1 MVVYMTTNLINGKK
15 YIGRDSK
22 NNPKYLGSGPAIK
35 KAVGKYGESNFK
47 KVILEVC
54 KSKDHLI
61 EREEYWLNYYDA
73 GKNPMFYNMHN
84 FGLGA
89 GAGED
94 HPMYGKSPSEKT
106 RKKMSESQMGERN
119 HMWGRDFSDEHRK
132 KISEGVTGKMAGEKN
147 YWFGKRGEE
156 HPAYGRKHTEDEKR
170 RIGLKHKGKI
180 VKEESKQKAIKTRK
194 ERGSGVG
201 EKNGRFKG
209 YAVCVSGDYV
219 GQKKTATEWGKIFKI
234 DPSSFRLHL
243 YGNRYKN
250 GFDGNFFKWEHDVV
264 L

>member
-22 NNPKYLGSGPAIK
+22 NNPKYLGSGPALK
-35 KAVGKYGESNFK
+35 KAVSKYGESNFE

-61 EREEYWLNYYDA
+61 EREEYWLRYYDA
-73 GKNPMFYNMHN
+73 GNNPMFYNMSN
-84 FGLGA
+84 FSTGGSLF
-89 GAGED
+89 
-94 HPMYGKSPSEKT
+94 YGRKHKKSS
-106 RKKMSESQMGERN
+106 RQKMSESRMGKRN
-119 HMWGRDFSDEHRK
+119 HMWGRYFSDEHRK
-132 KISEGVTGKMAGEKN
+132 KISEGNIGKMAGEKN
-147 YWFGKRGEE
+147 HLFGKKGEE

-170 RIGLKHKGKI
+170 RIGLAHKGKI
-180 VKEESKQKAIKTRK
+180 LSEETKIKRSNTIKELGIF
-194 ERGSGVG
+194 SG
-201 EKNGRFKG
+201 ENNPRFKG
-209 YAVCVSGDYV
+209 YAVCISGDYV

-234 DPSSFRLHL
+234 DPSGFRLHL

>member
-22 NNPKYLGSGPAIK
+22 NNPKYLGSGPALK
-35 KAVGKYGESNFK
+35 KAVSKYGELNFK

-61 EREEYWLNYYDA
+61 EREEYWLKYYDA
-73 GKNPMFYNMHN
+73 ANNPMFYNMNN
-84 FGLGA
+84 FSTGGSLFSGRK
-89 GAGED
+89 
-94 HPMYGKSPSEKT
+94 HKKSS
-106 RKKMSESQMGERN
+106 RQKMSESRMGERN
-119 HMWGRDFSDEHRK
+119 HMWRRDFSDEHRK
-132 KISEGVTGKMAGEKN
+132 KISEGNIGKKAGEKN
-147 YWFGKRGEE
+147 YWFGKKGEE
-156 HPAYGRKHTEDEKR
+156 HPAYGRKRTEDEKR

>member
-22 NNPKYLGSGPAIK
+22 NNPKYLGSGPGIK
-35 KAVGKYGESNFK
+35 KALSKYGELNFE

-54 KSKDHLI
+54 KSKYHLI

-73 GKNPMFYNMHN
+73 GNNPMFYNMNN
-84 FGLGA
+84 FSTGGSLFSG
-89 GAGED
+89 
-94 HPMYGKSPSEKT
+94 
-106 RKKMSESQMGERN
+106 RKHTKLSRQKMSESRMGERN
-119 HMWGRDFSDEHRK
+119 HMWGRHFSDEHRK
-132 KISEGVTGKMAGEKN
+132 KISEGNAGKMAGEKS
-147 YWFGKRGEE
+147 YWFGKKGEE
-156 HPAYGRKHTEDEKR
+156 HPTYGRKHTEDEKR

-180 VKEESKQKAIKTRK
+180 VKEESKQKSSKTRI
-194 ERGSGVG
+194 ERGSSAG

-209 YAVCVSGDYV
+209 YVVCVSGDYV
-219 GQKKTATEWGKIFKI
+219 GQKKTATEWGKIFKM
-234 DPSSFRLHL
+234 DPSGFRLHL